1 MAARDEA
8 SILVIEDD
16 EIKRQSIVKA
26 IEEECPD
33 IAIETAHSVRTAVD
47 LIADSKFALVIAD
60 MSLPTFDIEIREP
73 GGTPR
78 PFGGVEVFEYLERM
92 ENHVPVLVVTSY
104 PVLTDGKRSL
114 RLQDLEEQLRGDFP
128 NNFTGMIYFDSAYAE
143 WEREF
148 REFLQGLFNR

>member
-73 GGTPR
+73 GGTPPSALLGTPLHVR
-78 PFGGVEVFEYLERM
+78 SEAPLPFSQRT
-92 ENHVPVLVVTSY
+92 P
-104 PVLTDGKRSL
+104 
-114 RLQDLEEQLRGDFP
+114 
-128 NNFTGMIYFDSAYAE
+128 
-143 WEREF
+143 
-148 REFLQGLFNR
+148 